1 MTFLV
6 ISDSECND
14 LEQAHIKIINLES
27 NNILLQNQITE
38 LKTNYKKLLKIVNDI
53 VERNETEKQRT
64 KNHTISF
71 LKLRETVS
79 DNKDVI
85 TNFTRNSNEI
95 TNTIRLFLRSHNN
108 RLNELEFDMNILSE
122 KLNNLNI

>member
-1 MTFLV
+1 MKFLV
-6 ISDSECND
+6 ISDSERND

-64 KNHTISF
+64 KNHTI
-71 LKLRETVS
+71 
-79 DNKDVI
+79 
-85 TNFTRNSNEI
+85 
-95 TNTIRLFLRSHNN
+95 RS
-108 RLNELEFDMNILSE
+108 
-122 KLNNLNI
+122 

>member
-1 MTFLV
+1 MKFLV
-6 ISDSECND
+6 ISDSERND